1 MLLKWQSAVEQKISS
16 AAQKT
21 DVIVLCTLESSYSSY
36 REDRQ
41 RMMLAPFA
49 PRRLATNQSMVV
61 VRLPYITAEWL
72 DKAIGS
78 SSYSRRWYNR
88 VAAEASDTPEILD
101 MVAGLLDYN
110 GEEMSKL
117 DVVLD
122 VARATL
128 G

>member
-1 MLLKWQSAVEQKISS
+1 MA
-16 AAQKT
+16 
-21 DVIVLCTLESSYSSY
+21 
-36 REDRQ
+36 
-41 RMMLAPFA
+41 
-49 PRRLATNQSMVV
+49 V
-61 VRLPYITAEWL
+61 VRLPHLTAEWL
-72 DKAIGS
+72 DKMIGS
-78 SSYSRRWYNR
+78 SSYSRRWYGR
-88 VAAEASDTPEILD
+88 VPAEATDTPEVLE